1 MPARRDKGSGSIS
14 QRSSD
19 GRWVGYV
26 TLPSHDGKRRR
37 KVVTDRTK
45 DGVVAKLRAVNREL
59 AKAGDLPTS
68 SPTLEQWANRWLTE
82 TAAKRLKP
90 RTLDSY
96 RGVFDRYVLPPIGK
110 VRVDKLTPA
119 HVRQM
124 HTYVT
129 DTKGLSTTTALQA
142 HRVLAK
148 CLTDAER
155 DGLTV
160 RNVATLLDA
169 PRKAVVER
177 PSLTV
182 EQAITLLRS
191 VADDPHGAPRWSL
204 ALFAGMRQGECLG
217 LRREHVDLE
226 AGTITVAWGL
236 QRLTW
241 KHGCTK
247 ARPCGKQRA
256 GYCPHRTM
264 GIPDGMEAVQAH
276 GNLWL
281 LRPKSRKSWRRVPM
295 AAPLW
300 EVMRRHVDGM
310 DPKALVFTT
319 PDGLPWDP
327 SDDSKVWHRALDA
340 AGLPSMPLHSAR
352 HTAASLL
359 FGLGVPEQTRMD
371 ILGHASAT
379 TTAGYTH
386 DRDLTMSREAM
397 AQYGRLLGPGSK
409 PGK

>member
-1 MPARRDKGSGSIS
+1 MTARRDHGEGSVY
-14 QRSSD
+14 QRAD
-19 GRWVGYV
+19 GRWFGSV
-26 TLPSHDGKRRR
+26 TLPSHGGARRR
-37 KVVTDRTK
+37 KVVSGKTK
-45 DGVVAKLRAVNREL
+45 DVVVAKLRLLKREL
-59 AKAGDLPTS
+59 NRAGDLPTS
-68 SPTLEQWANRWLTE
+68 SPTLDQWATRWLTD

-96 RGVFDRYVLPPIGK
+96 RGVVVRYIIPAIGK
-110 VRVDKLTPA
+110 VRLDKLTPT

-124 HTYVT
+124 HTYVIG
-129 DTKGLSTTTALQA
+129 KGLSTTTALQA

-155 DGLTV
+155 DGLVT
-160 RNVATLLDA
+160 RNVAGLTDA
-169 PRKAVVER
+169 PPRAVVER
-177 PSLTV
+177 DSLTSD
-182 EQAITLLRS
+182 QAVTLLRS
-191 VADDPHGAPRWSL
+191 VAADEFAAVRWSL

-217 LRREHVDLE
+217 LRREYVDLE
-226 AGTITVAWGL
+226 AGTITVAW
-236 QRLTW
+236 QIQHLTW

-247 ARPCGKQRA
+247 AHPCGRKR
-256 GYCPHRTM
+256 GGDCPLRTM
-264 GIPDGMEAVQAH
+264 RIADGQEAAQAH
-276 GNLWL
+276 GNLWY
-281 LRPKSRKSWRRVPM
+281 LRPKSRKSWRRIPM
-295 AAPLW
+295 APPLW
-300 EVMRRHVDGM
+300 EIMRRHCADLAP
-310 DPKALVFTT
+310 DELVFTT
-319 PDGLPWDP
+319 ADGLPVHP
-327 SDDSKVWHRALDA
+327 SDDSKAWHAALDA

-397 AQYGRLLGPGSK
+397 AQYGRLLGPAAE